1 MSRNHNLPQYDFAAF
16 VTPNVLEPIAEDL
29 WNIYGDEENFANGVL
44 MILHQIPYNESDR
57 RFPVE
62 TIVENQGD
70 CDTFSYVAAS
80 IMMAGGLD
88 VVLLY
93 YEDERHM
100 NVGVG
105 LSQSPH
111 DARSTAHYF
120 SFEGQNYYVAECT
133 GGNWQEGWRVG
144 ECPEEFESAS
154 AAVVTLEDCEQESP
168 GQVSSSYDSPTSSSI
183 SLILSSMYVV
193 RGSRV
198 LISGSL
204 SPPRSHRNITVYVR
218 SDSSWRLLK
227 VFVTDENGM
236 YSSAW
241 EPSSAGVYQIR
252 ASWSGDSEYASA
264 ESNVCTLVVT
274 VNNRLV
280 VVVVAAMVLGVVM
293 VAVLLARES
302 KSMIE
307 AQPE

>member
-1 MSRNHNLPQYDFAAF
+1 M
-16 VTPNVLEPIAEDL
+16 TPDALEPIAEDL
-29 WNIYGDEENFANGVL
+29 WNIYGDEEDFANGVL
-44 MILHQIPYNESDR
+44 MVLHQIPYNESDR

-80 IMMAGGLD
+80 IMLAGGLD

-100 NVGVG
+100 NVGVS
-105 LSQSPH
+105 LLQSPQ
-111 DARSTAHYF
+111 DARSAAHYF
-120 SFEGQNYYVAECT
+120 SFEGKNYYVAECT
-133 GGNWQEGWRVG
+133 GGNWQDGWRVG
-144 ECPEEFESAS
+144 ECPPEFESAS
-154 AAVVTLEDCEQESP
+154 AAVVTLEGCEQGSP

-183 SLILSSMYVV
+183 SLVLSSMYVV

-218 SDSSWRLLK
+218 SDSSWSLLK
-227 VFVTDENGM
+227 VLVTDENGM
-236 YSSAW
+236 YSSTW
-241 EPSSAGVYQIR
+241 EPSSAGVYQIM

-274 VNNRLV
+274 NNNWMA
-280 VVVVAAMVLGVVM
+280 VVVVAAAVIGVVM
-293 VAVLLARES
+293 VAALLARES
-302 KSMIE
+302 KSIIV
-307 AQPE
+307 APPE